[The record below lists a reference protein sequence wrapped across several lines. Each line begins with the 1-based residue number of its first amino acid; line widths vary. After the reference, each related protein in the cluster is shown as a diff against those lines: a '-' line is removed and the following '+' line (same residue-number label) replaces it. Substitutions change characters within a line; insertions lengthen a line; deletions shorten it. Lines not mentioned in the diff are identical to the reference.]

1 MNELL
6 NFAWKD
12 ILTFLFIFVRI
23 GIIFALIPFFSGE
36 IVPRRVTAIIAF
48 FLALVMLPVV
58 PKIGIDANNL
68 NVLTL
73 TVLLIHDL
81 MIGLCLGLAV
91 SVIFA
96 GVQLAGELIGFQ
108 MGFSM
113 VNVIDPM
120 TGVDAPITAN
130 LLYIVAFLLFLSLGG
145 HHMLIKALVESFSVM
160 PVKAALPQQ
169 AYLAAVI
176 SYAAQI
182 FVIGIKVASPVI
194 GVLLLINV
202 VFAITARAVP
212 QMNVFLMSFPLTIGI
227 GFIFL
232 IVIIKMMPG
241 FISFAMNGATAFIK
255 ATLPLY

>member
-48 FLALVMLPVV
+48 FLALVILPVV

-120 TGVDAPITAN
+120 TGVDAPITSN

-227 GFIFL
+227 GLIFL

-241 FISFAMNGATAFIK
+241 FISFAMNGAMAFIK